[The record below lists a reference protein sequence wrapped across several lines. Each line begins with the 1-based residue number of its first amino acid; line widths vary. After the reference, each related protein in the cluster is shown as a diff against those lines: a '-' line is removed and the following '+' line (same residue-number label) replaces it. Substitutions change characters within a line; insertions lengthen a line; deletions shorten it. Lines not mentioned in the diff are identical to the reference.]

1 MGSVYTLALLS
12 HRWSHAAVC
21 SGLVY
26 TVDPG
31 GISAKRKEIFK
42 ISPLLSCSAELLLS
56 FFTRIISET
65 LSFSRLESRGRKDEA
80 R

>member
-1 MGSVYTLALLS
+1 MGSVCTLAILS

-21 SGLVY
+21 SSLIY

-42 ISPLLSCSAELLLS
+42 KSLPLSWRAELLLS
-56 FFTRIISET
+56 FFMRIITET
-65 LSFSRLESRGRKDEA
+65 LSFSRLGSRGRKDEA